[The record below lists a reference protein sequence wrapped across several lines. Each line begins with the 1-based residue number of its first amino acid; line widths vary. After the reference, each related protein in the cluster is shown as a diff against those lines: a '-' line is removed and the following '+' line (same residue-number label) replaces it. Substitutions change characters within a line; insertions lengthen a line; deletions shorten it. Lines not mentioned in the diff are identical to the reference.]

1 MNKLLVKQISLF
13 SGGGLVFLAGL
24 FYVLMTDLKMNNSA
38 TWLFIGI
45 ILAFGGSILF
55 LLCESTKEKPKLL
68 YPLKGGS
75 ILLSIGYV
83 VFLFLFK
90 NTDVYK
96 NITLE
101 GAIPCRNQDERWNDE
116 SKKRYAKIKKE
127 CDFLTYISDEY
138 TPTCMNDRNKYM
150 VDHSAVVI
158 AVWNGKPSGTG
169 NTVRFAKDRGCKVK
183 ILNPNTYN

>member
-55 LLCESTKEKPKLL
+55 MLCESTKEKPKLL
-68 YPLKGGS
+68 YPLKG
-75 ILLSIGYV
+75 LSVLISLGYV

-90 NTDVYK
+90 NTSVYK
-96 NITLE
+96 DITLDVE
-101 GAIPCRNQDERWNDE
+101 
-116 SKKRYAKIKKE
+116 IKKANIII
-127 CDFLTYISDEY
+127 LI
-138 TPTCMNDRNKYM
+138 
-150 VDHSAVVI
+150 AVIIALLGVI
-158 AVWNGKPSGTG
+158 AQG
-169 NTVRFAKDRGCKVK
+169 
-183 ILNPNTYN
+183 LNIVFHVLTRNED

>member
-55 LLCESTKEKPKLL
+55 MLCESTKEKPKLL
-68 YPLKGGS
+68 YPLKG
-75 ILLSIGYV
+75 LSVLISLGYV

-90 NTDVYK
+90 NTSVYK
-96 NITLE
+96 DITLDVE
-101 GAIPCRNQDERWNDE
+101 
-116 SKKRYAKIKKE
+116 IKKANIII
-127 CDFLTYISDEY
+127 LI
-138 TPTCMNDRNKYM
+138 
-150 VDHSAVVI
+150 AVLIALLGVI
-158 AVWNGKPSGTG
+158 AQG
-169 NTVRFAKDRGCKVK
+169 
-183 ILNPNTYN
+183 LNIVFHVLTRDED

>member
-55 LLCESTKEKPKLL
+55 MLCESTKEKPKLL
-68 YPLKGGS
+68 YPLKG
-75 ILLSIGYV
+75 LSVLISLGYV

-90 NTDVYK
+90 NTSVYK
-96 NITLE
+96 DITLDVE
-101 GAIPCRNQDERWNDE
+101 
-116 SKKRYAKIKKE
+116 IKKANIII
-127 CDFLTYISDEY
+127 LI
-138 TPTCMNDRNKYM
+138 
-150 VDHSAVVI
+150 AVIIALLGVI
-158 AVWNGKPSGTG
+158 AQG
-169 NTVRFAKDRGCKVK
+169 
-183 ILNPNTYN
+183 LNIVFHVLTRDED

>member
-55 LLCESTKEKPKLL
+55 LFCESAKEKPKLL

-75 ILLSIGYV
+75 ILISIGYV

-96 NITLE
+96 NITLDVE
-101 GAIPCRNQDERWNDE
+101 
-116 SKKRYAKIKKE
+116 IKKANTII
-127 CDFLTYISDEY
+127 LI
-138 TPTCMNDRNKYM
+138 
-150 VDHSAVVI
+150 AVIIAVIGVI
-158 AVWNGKPSGTG
+158 AQG
-169 NTVRFAKDRGCKVK
+169 
-183 ILNPNTYN
+183 LNVVFHVLTRNED